1 MTTTDNTAPEAV
13 RTASREEIAAKV
25 RGVLAAR
32 QIDQATVAAA
42 LGKSQ
47 AAVSDRL
54 RAVTHFRVDELQIV
68 AHLAGVDFLELVEP
82 PA

>member
-1 MTTTDNTAPEAV
+1 MTTTPAETAP
-13 RTASREEIAAKV
+13 RTTSREEIAANV
-25 RGVLAAR
+25 RAALAGA

-54 RAVTHFRVDELQIV
+54 RAVTHFRVDELQTV
-68 AHLAGVDFLELVEP
+68 AHLAGVDFLTLVEP
-82 PA
+82 R